1 MFWNILRMESD
12 KVFRRRLLWIG
23 LVIVLALTSIFFLI
37 IFNVDHSASNA
48 RYWVWPGGLTSA
60 LAFANGYSPGYG
72 YAAYVLAVV
81 AGLVTGQEYSWRTM
95 QLWLS
100 HGVPRPLLLL
110 AKFVL
115 ALAAVLLVV
124 LAFML
129 VGALVSIILTYQPH
143 GGTNTNALD
152 VGALLLSYLR
162 TCYGL
167 LPYVSLT
174 FLLVIVSRSA
184 VVAISGVI
192 LFMLAIELPLT
203 GILPRLGSG
212 YAQAVQFLPFGLAQA
227 MNQQNY
233 AAAHLPMT
241 TFVSAGQVNP
251 VVAAI
256 CIAVYT
262 LAFCGIALWVFQRQ
276 NLTN

>member
-1 MFWNILRMESD
+1 MFWNILRMESN

-23 LVIVLALTSIFFLI
+23 LVIVLAITVSLFLVF
-37 IFNVDHSASNA
+37 FNVDHSASGA

-72 YAAYVLAVV
+72 YAAYLLAVV
-81 AGLVTGQEYSWRTM
+81 AGMVTAQEYSWRTM

-110 AKFVL
+110 AKFAL

-129 VGALVSIILTYQPH
+129 VGALVSIILTYQAH
-143 GGTNTNALD
+143 GGSNINALD

-184 VVAISGVI
+184 AVAISGVV
-192 LFMLAIELPLT
+192 LFILAIEPLLT
-203 GILPRLGSG
+203 EILPRLGNG
-212 YAQAVQFLPFGLAQA
+212 YAQAAQLLPSGLAQA

-233 AAAHLPMT
+233 TAAHLIMP
-241 TFVSAGQVNP
+241 TFVSAGQANP

-262 LAFCGIALWVFQRQ
+262 LVLCGIALWVFQRQ

>member
-12 KVFRRRLLWIG
+12 KVFRRRLPWIG
-23 LVIVLALTSIFFLI
+23 LVIALIPMVILFLVY
-37 IFNVDHSASNA
+37 FNVDNSASGA

-60 LAFANGYSPGYG
+60 LAVANGFSPGYG
-72 YAAYVLAVV
+72 YAAYLLAVV
-81 AGLVTGQEYSWRTM
+81 AGMVTAQEYSWRTM

-100 HGVPRPLLLL
+100 HGVPRSLLLL
-110 AKFVL
+110 AKFAL
-115 ALAAVLLVV
+115 ALATVLLVV
-124 LAFML
+124 LAFTL
-129 VGALVSIILTYQPH
+129 VGALVSIILANLPH
-143 GGTNTNALD
+143 GSTNTDALD

-174 FLLVIVSRSA
+174 FLLVVVSRSA
-184 VVAISGVI
+184 AVAISGVV

-203 GILPRLGSG
+203 GILSRLGNG
-212 YAQAVQFLPFGLAQA
+212 YVQAAQFLPFGLAQT

-233 AAAHLPMT
+233 AAVHLSMPT
-241 TFVSAGQVNP
+241 LVSAGQTNP
-251 VVAAI
+251 AVAAI
-256 CIAVYT
+256 GIAVYT
-262 LAFCGIALWVFQRQ
+262 VVFCGIALWVFQRQ